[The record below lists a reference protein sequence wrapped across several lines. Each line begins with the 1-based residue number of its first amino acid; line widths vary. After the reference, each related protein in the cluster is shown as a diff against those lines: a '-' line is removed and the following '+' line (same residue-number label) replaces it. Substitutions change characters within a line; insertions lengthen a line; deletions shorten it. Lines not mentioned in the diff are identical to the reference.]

1 MDLVLEKSPLFYE
14 RYREEYQNWKIEN
27 PKFEGFVRVEEKEEL
42 TDAITQG
49 LLYSIYDQGKW
60 AGLVAGREKLFY
72 GTKAIYI
79 FELFLTK
86 QLRGK
91 KIARILQG
99 LFLENIRANYEWVW
113 GEIHGD
119 NLPSLKTAQSL
130 GRKKIMTQ
138 YFIPFDVPTLL

>member
-1 MDLVLEKSPLFYE
+1 M
-14 RYREEYQNWKIEN
+14 
-27 PKFEGFVRVEEKEEL
+27 EEKEEL